1 MLELE
6 IQGFF
11 VMTTY
16 HVSEHSNTSN
26 FLQSFHWLEQLPVT
40 FEKSNFLVFE
50 QPPRSNFRYQI
61 SSSLTP
67 RGPNVSTASGEE
79 MASISRIVE

>member
-16 HVSEHSNTSN
+16 HVSEHSNSVLSWFFEPKSETEN
-26 FLQSFHWLEQLPVT
+26 LETEKIQYQKLESKKLESKKLET
-40 FEKSNFLVFE
+40 EKIEIAMFETELELK
-50 QPPRSNFRYQI
+50 
-61 SSSLTP
+61 
-67 RGPNVSTASGEE
+67 
-79 MASISRIVE
+79 RI